1 MAGKVNTLQ
10 DFLVEQLRDLYS
22 AETQIIAN
30 LPKMA
35 KQTSHADLRMAFEQ
49 HLKESEV
56 HAQRLERIG
65 TMLNFTPSG
74 HVCEAMK
81 GIVREA
87 AEWIAEDAPADVKD
101 AGLISN
107 AQRVEHYEIAG
118 YGTARAIAERLGHT
132 EVVGLLEQTLQ
143 EEKSTDQKLTRLALS
158 GVNDDAAAN
167 RGR

>member
-1 MAGKVNTLQ
+1 MSSKVNTLQ

-35 KQTSHADLRMAFEQ
+35 KQAGHADLRMAFES
-49 HLKESEV
+49 HLKETEG
-56 HAQRLERIG
+56 HKERLERIA
-65 TMLNFTPSG
+65 TILDFKPAG
-74 HVCEAMK
+74 HTCEAMK
-81 GIVREA
+81 GIVRET
-87 AEWIAEDAPADVKD
+87 AEWIAENAPQDVRD

-132 EVVGLLEQTLQ
+132 QVVTLLEQTLQ
-143 EEKSTDQKLTRLALS
+143 EEKSTDQKLTRLALTS
-158 GVNDDAAAN
+158 INDDAATN
-167 RGR
+167 RA